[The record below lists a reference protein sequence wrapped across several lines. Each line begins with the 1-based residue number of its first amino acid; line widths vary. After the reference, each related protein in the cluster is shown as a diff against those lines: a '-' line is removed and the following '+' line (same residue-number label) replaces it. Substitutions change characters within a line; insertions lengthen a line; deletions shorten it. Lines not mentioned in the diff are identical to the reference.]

1 MKPLLFALAITGV
14 SSVLTVAAGPLAH
27 AAADGQ
33 LVYGETTR
41 LDTFDPYTVHE
52 GSGQRLSDLLF
63 DSLVEVNPGGE
74 YASSL
79 AKSWTI
85 ENGGTQVTFTLRDD
99 VVWHRPAGTSG
110 PAGDVNLS
118 ADDVVSTVRLI
129 QAPAS
134 AIPNK
139 ERFAVLKSAE
149 KVDQH
154 KVVIHLH
161 RALVDPLRVM
171 MFKILPNHVVG
182 AAPSLSRDSDFAKN
196 PIGTGPYQFVKAN
209 AQGEVLLSSN
219 ARYFKG
225 KPAIENIV
233 MKAYSDQSVMAQS
246 LMFNSLDLVTYVSP
260 RDLGEVMGDAKLS
273 VVPYDAL
280 SFSFFG
286 MNTQRGALKDKRV
299 RQAIS
304 YAVNRQ
310 EMLEAFFQGKGRLI
324 SGPFPPTSWAYN
336 MDVKPLAYDVGK
348 AKALLQAAGLTDK
361 DGDGFVETQGG
372 KPLSLTFAV
381 PLAGESEMIKR
392 ITLAFQGYLEG
403 AGIKCELQFMDWLVW
418 KKKVLEEHDYDVTIA
433 SWSFDDASNI
443 TSLFH
448 SSSAKPWGNNFVQYQ
463 NPEVDSL
470 LTEAD
475 ATNDFDKRRAIYH
488 KLHSI
493 LAEEAPYTYLWTLM
507 HHAAHN
513 TRLTGVRVEPFQFF
527 KYIIS
532 WQLEPKKDA
541 AKER

>member
-1 MKPLLFALAITGV
+1 MKQLLLVGSISLLSQT
-14 SSVLTVAAGPLAH
+14 SVAAS
-27 AAADGQ
+27 DGQ

-52 GSGQRLSDLLF
+52 GSGQRLSDLIF

-74 YASSL
+74 YAASL
-79 AKSWTI
+79 AKSWTV

-99 VVWHRPAGTSG
+99 AVWHRAVGATG
-110 PAGDVNLS
+110 PAGDMMFG
-118 ADDVVSTVRLI
+118 ADDVVSTIRLI
-129 QAPAS
+129 QAPGS

-139 ERFAVLKSAE
+139 ERFAVIKSAE
-149 KVDQH
+149 KIDQH
-154 KVVIHLH
+154 KVSIHLH
-161 RALVDPLRVM
+161 RALVDPLRAL

-182 AAPSLSRDSDFAKN
+182 AAPNLARDSDFAKN

-209 AQGEVLLSSN
+209 PQGEVLLTAN
-219 ARYFKG
+219 ARYFRG

-233 MKAYSDQSVMAQS
+233 MKAYADQSIMAQS

-304 YAVNRQ
+304 FAVNRQ

-336 MDVKPLAYDVGK
+336 MDVKPLPFDVAK

-361 DGDGFVETQGG
+361 DGDGFVETAGG
-372 KPLSLTFAV
+372 KPLQLTFAV

-392 ITLAFQGYLEG
+392 ITLAFQGYLEA
-403 AGIKCELQFMDWLVW
+403 AGIKCDLQFMDWLVW

-448 SSSAKPWGNNFVQYQ
+448 SSSSKAWGNNFVQYQ
-463 NPEVDSL
+463 NPEVDAL

-488 KLHSI
+488 KLHGI
-493 LAEEAPYTYLWTLM
+493 LADDAPYTYLWTLM

-513 TRLTGVRVEPFQFF
+513 TRLTGVRVEPFAFF
-527 KYIIS
+527 KYIVS
-532 WQLEPKKDA
+532 WQLEPRKDVV
-541 AKER
+541 K

>member
-1 MKPLLFALAITGV
+1 MKYPLFAACFALA
-14 SSVLTVAAGPLAH
+14 SLAAG
-27 AAADGQ
+27 AASAANDGQ

-52 GSGQRLSDLLF
+52 GSGQRLSDLIF

-74 YASSL
+74 YGASL
-79 AKSWTI
+79 AKSWAI

-99 VVWHRPAGTSG
+99 AVWHRGPGAAG
-110 PAGDVNLS
+110 PAGDVMLS
-118 ADDVVSTVRLI
+118 ADDIVSTVRLI

-139 ERFAVLKSAE
+139 ERFAVIKSAE
-149 KVDQH
+149 KIDQH
-154 KVVIHLH
+154 KVTIHLH

-182 AAPSLSRDSDFAKN
+182 AAPSLSRDSEFAKN
-196 PIGTGPYQFVKAN
+196 PTGTGPYQFVKAN
-209 AQGEVLLSSN
+209 PQGEVLLTAN

-233 MKAYSDQSVMAQS
+233 MKAYSDQSIMAQS

-280 SFSFFG
+280 SFTFFG

-304 YAVNRQ
+304 FAVNRE

-336 MDVKPLAYDVGK
+336 MDVKPLPFDVAK
-348 AKALLQAAGLTDK
+348 AKALLAAAGLTDK
-361 DGDGFVETQGG
+361 DGDGFVESVGG
-372 KPLSLTFAV
+372 KPLQLTFAV

-392 ITLAFQGYLEG
+392 ITLAFQGYLEA
-403 AGIKCELQFMDWLVW
+403 AGIKVDLQFMDWLVW

-448 SSSAKPWGNNFVQYQ
+448 SSSSKPWGNNFVQYQ
-463 NPEVDSL
+463 NPEVDAL

-488 KLHSI
+488 KLHGI
-493 LAEEAPYTYLWTLM
+493 LAEDAPYTYLWTLM

-513 TRLTGVRVEPFQFF
+513 TRLTGVRVEPFAFF
-527 KYIIS
+527 KYIVS
-532 WQLEPKKDA
+532 WQLEPRKDA
-541 AKER
+541 VK